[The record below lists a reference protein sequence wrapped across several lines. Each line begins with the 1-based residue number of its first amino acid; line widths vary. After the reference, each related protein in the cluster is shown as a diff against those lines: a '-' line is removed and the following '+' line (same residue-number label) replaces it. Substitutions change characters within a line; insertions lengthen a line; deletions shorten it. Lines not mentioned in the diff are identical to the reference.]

1 MTYRIQTREMVAMR
15 RYTEAQHAMQAVV
28 QDAHRAQRAYNR
40 HGPDAGI
47 LALAALEEQCA
58 TLREHLGIE
67 AARVKREGG
76 L

>member
-1 MTYRIQTREMVAMR
+1 MTAIE
-15 RYTEAQHAMQAVV
+15 HAMQAVV

-47 LALAALEEQCA
+47 VALANLEAECA

-67 AARVKREGG
+67 AARRKEREARQ
-76 L
+76 